1 MAQSV
6 HASNYRTRAEN
17 NSGYAHRVAEAQG
30 EEELMCV
37 TALVQPFH
45 AFKTVTSLY
54 LRVETYDLMASLLLM
69 VFTHETLDD
78 ADDVTPS
85 SAANTRSASEC
96 VLIICALPLLAK
108 KNDE

>member
-69 VFTHETLDD
+69 VFAQKHW
-78 ADDVTPS
+78 
-85 SAANTRSASEC
+85 AALMTSRRVAQLTRGLHQNVC
-96 VLIICALPLLAK
+96 
-108 KNDE
+108 